1 MIPDPM
7 PSYGEGLEPRRLEG
21 GLSGCLLAGVL
32 GGVTGGLFS
41 RRIIEIFG
49 HLGPA
54 RSTLGFAGGLTIAG
68 VLALVMIS
76 RNLDRAGRGLARED
90 LTTVGGMLLVGSI
103 LIGLISQM
111 EWAHGSFNAAN
122 LVLAPTLGLAFGLIL
137 GVVHLGRRRLLVA
150 PQSPVELVANSG
162 KIGLVAG
169 GVAGGLIG
177 LAQHY
182 SVGLGFPGLA
192 PGMFGLVLGL
202 TFGLGCV
209 VLHYTFRAW
218 SWAVGRGPL
227 RWARFLA
234 WASDHLL
241 LQTTGASY
249 QWIHLK
255 LRDYLAEQYPSDA

>member
-1 MIPDPM
+1 MLFNIDDPYSPHVTFGPLLALSKVLGGLIWIIVGMIIGVLFSIGLGLLFGPLSGMIPDPM

-122 LVLAPTLGLAFGLIL
+122 LVLALTLGLAFGLIL

-202 TFGLGCV
+202 TV
-209 VLHYTFRAW
+209 MV
-218 SWAVGRGPL
+218 
-227 RWARFLA
+227 
-234 WASDHLL
+234 
-241 LQTTGASY
+241 
-249 QWIHLK
+249 
-255 LRDYLAEQYPSDA
+255 